1 MSREMPPRGAGAAGE
16 PLRRVPLD
24 MFKFAT
30 YDELYLSIM
39 QVFGEANER
48 LVTALTLD
56 EVLGGLRQTGW
67 YDPMTDVKLERALAQ
82 LHEWRLL
89 DRNHNHGAHY
99 ASADEYE
106 RKNLQWSLTKRGEA
120 AFAGVEHALQLLASS
135 GALQTAVPDAIAAHL
150 DELFRLLRDP
160 AADDRRVYATLA
172 GLESHLDALRSN
184 TKQFNNQLQRLLRD
198 DAANLTTFDEV
209 KRATVGYL
217 EEFVNNLD
225 QRKHAIVGAL
235 AGIEDFGVATL
246 QQRALAGADLPD
258 LPGAEEQ
265 APRWLAQRQ
274 ARWDGLRHWFR
285 PRDGGEPAVDTLR
298 DIARRAIVSLLRALE
313 RFNETRR
320 RSASTAQDFRILARW
335 FTACETETEAHRLFN
350 AAFGMWP
357 ARHAHLAGDDPA
369 EVAATTS
376 WRDAPAVPVSPL
388 LRTHGKSEHIART
401 GKVREVA
408 AVRLRRRAR
417 ALAERAE
424 LEAAWASLATGGV
437 VRLSS
442 LGRLDHAT
450 FERLLQLLGRAL
462 TGRPDSRGGRR
473 ATTADGR
480 LEIVL
485 SDPGDGRVA
494 TIATPQGTFQG
505 PDYAVAIG
513 FPLRAPPEAT
523 RHEVPGERAVA
534 P

>member
-1 MSREMPPRGAGAAGE
+1 
-16 PLRRVPLD
+16 
-24 MFKFAT
+24 
-30 YDELYLSIM
+30 
-39 QVFGEANER
+39 VFGEANER
-48 LVTALTLD
+48 LATALTFD
-56 EVLGGLRQTGW
+56 EVLAGLRQAGW
-67 YDPMTDVKLERALAQ
+67 YDPVADEKLERALAQ
-82 LHEWRLL
+82 LHDWRLL

-99 ASADEYE
+99 SSADEYE

-135 GALQTAVPDAIAAHL
+135 GALQTAVLDAIVAHL
-150 DELFRLLRDP
+150 DDLFLLLRDP
-160 AADDRRVYATLA
+160 ASDDRRLYATLA

-184 TKQFNNQLQRLLRD
+184 TKQFNNELQRLLRD

-209 KRATVGYL
+209 KRATVSYL
-217 EEFVNNLD
+217 EEFVTNLD

-235 AGIEDFGVATL
+235 AGIEDFGVAAL
-246 QQRALAGADLPD
+246 QQRALAGADLPA
-258 LPGAEEQ
+258 LPGSQQ

-285 PRDGGEPAVDTLR
+285 PLDGGEPAVDTLR

-313 RFNETRR
+313 RFNEARR
-320 RSASTAQDFRILARW
+320 RSASTAQDFRVLARW
-335 FTACETETEAHRLFN
+335 FTACETEMEAHRLFN

-357 ARHAHLAGDDPA
+357 ARHAHLVSDDPA

-408 AVRLRRRAR
+408 AVRLRRRTR

-462 TGRPDSRGGRR
+462 AGRPDARGGRR

-485 SDPGDGRVA
+485 SDPGDGRVT
-494 TIATPQGTFQG
+494 TIGTPQGVFRG

-513 FPLRAPPEAT
+513 SPLQAPGEAT
-523 RHEVPGERAVA
+523 RQEVPGERAVA

>member
-1 MSREMPPRGAGAAGE
+1 MTRETSPNGAAAAGE

-30 YDELYLSIM
+30 HDELYLGVM

-48 LVTALTLD
+48 LVTALTFD
-56 EVLGGLRQTGW
+56 EVLAGLRQAGW
-67 YDPMTDVKLERALAQ
+67 YDPVADEKLERALAQ
-82 LHEWRLL
+82 LHDWRLL

-99 ASADEYE
+99 SSADEYE

-135 GALQTAVPDAIAAHL
+135 GALQTAVLDAIVAHL
-150 DELFRLLRDP
+150 DDLFRLLRDP
-160 AADDRRVYATLA
+160 ASDDRRLYATLA

-184 TKQFNNQLQRLLRD
+184 TKQFNNELQRLLRD

-209 KRATVGYL
+209 KRATVSYL
-217 EEFVNNLD
+217 EEFVTNLD

-235 AGIEDFGVATL
+235 VGIEDFGVAAL
-246 QQRALAGADLPD
+246 QQRALAGADLPA

-285 PRDGGEPAVDTLR
+285 PLDGGEPAVDTLR

-313 RFNETRR
+313 RFNEARR
-320 RSASTAQDFRILARW
+320 RSASTAQDFRVLARW
-335 FTACETETEAHRLFN
+335 FTACETEMEAHRLFN

-357 ARHAHLAGDDPA
+357 ARHAHLVSDDPA

-408 AVRLRRRAR
+408 AVRLRRRTR

-462 TGRPDSRGGRR
+462 AGRPDARGGRR

-485 SDPGDGRVA
+485 SDPGDGRVT
-494 TIATPQGTFQG
+494 TIGTPQGTFRG

-513 FPLRAPPEAT
+513 SPLQAPGEAT
-523 RHEVPGERAVA
+523 RQEVPGERAVA